1 MLSELLFFNIGH
13 FALSVFTAFVFFAA
27 GLLFLDSWQIDK
39 LKKTPLIRSVGFFL
53 LSISFGL
60 HATSID
66 ASLLITALQFLK
78 VFGLILILISLVKE
92 PILHPPYAKASEG
105 QKPPKKG
112 KLAIFFP
119 LSLPALSLS
128 LIPLSSV
135 LMLLIAIWY
144 FRRLTEGLDKQLK
157 GASIAFFLL
166 SLGEF
171 LRISSAWSVTSN
183 VFWSKILSDYSFIWN
198 LQHLFEAGGIVILA
212 LWVFGYIRFR
222 LQIQLFVVTFA
233 STLLIFLVT
242 TFFFTF
248 ILLKNLEEDAL
259 SHLKTDVNVLQ
270 YALDRLQLET
280 LSHARAIAQDSDFK
294 QAFTRED
301 SEGLY
306 TITSNFMLLQNT
318 NFLNV
323 ASSSGE
329 VLIRAEDRERKGDN
343 IAYDPVV
350 KSALAGLPLATIVSK
365 EGITS
370 PEVLVKAAIPIK
382 KTNSSSVA
390 GIVST
395 GFVID
400 SAFVD
405 GVKDITGLDAAVFGG
420 NKRAATTF
428 VAPDGKSRYVGT
440 LETNKN
446 ILKKVLEK
454 GEVYIGASNVLNQP
468 YYTAYA
474 PLKTFGGKPIGMLYV
489 GKPQSTLYKTAQK
502 SIDLT
507 FLGSVILMILS
518 IIPAYFLAR
527 YMREHL
533 EA

>member
-1 MLSELLFFNIGH
+1 MLSQLLFFNTGH
-13 FALSVFTAFVFFAA
+13 FALSIFGAFVFFAA
-27 GLLFLDSWQIDK
+27 ALLFLDSWQLDK
-39 LKKTPLIRSVGFFL
+39 HKKTQLLRSVGFFL
-53 LSISFGL
+53 LALSFVL
-60 HATSID
+60 HATLID
-66 ASLLITALQFLK
+66 ISSLLAALQVLK
-78 VFGLILILISLVKE
+78 VFGLILILISIVKE
-92 PILHPPYAKASEG
+92 PILH
-105 QKPPKKG
+105 KPGKG
-112 KLAIFFP
+112 TLAIFFP
-119 LSLPALSLS
+119 LSLPAFSVS
-128 LIPLSSV
+128 LIPLSAV

-144 FRRLTEGLDKQLK
+144 FRRSTEGLDKQIRP
-157 GASIAFFLL
+157 ASVAFFLL

-183 VFWSKILSDYSFIWN
+183 VFWSKLLADYSLIWN
-198 LQHLFEAGGIVILA
+198 LEHLFETAGIVILA

-233 STLLIFLVT
+233 STLIIFLTT

-270 YALDRLQLET
+270 YALDRLELET
-280 LSHARAIAQDSDFK
+280 LSHARAISQDSDFK
-294 QAFTRED
+294 QAFTSD

-318 NFLNV
+318 SFLNV

-329 VLIRAEDRERKGDN
+329 IVIRAEDKERKGDN
-343 IAYDPVV
+343 VSYDPTI
-350 KSALAGLPLATIVSK
+350 KSALSGLQIATIVSR
-365 EGITS
+365 EGITY
-370 PEVLVKAAIPIK
+370 PQVLVKAAVPILK
-382 KTNSSSVA
+382 EKSANVQGVVA
-390 GIVST
+390 T

-420 NKRAATTF
+420 IHRAATTF
-428 VAPDGKSRYVGT
+428 VAPDGKSRFVGT

-446 ILKKVLEK
+446 IIKKVLEK
-454 GEVYIGASNVLNQP
+454 GEVYVGSSNVLNQP

-474 PLKTFGGKPIGMLYV
+474 PLKTFGGKPIGMLFV
-489 GKPQSTLYKTAQK
+489 GKPQSTLYQTAQK
-502 SIDLT
+502 SIELT
-507 FLGSVILMILS
+507 FLGSVILMIAS
-518 IIPAYFLAR
+518 IVPVYFLAR
-527 YMREHL
+527 YMKEHL

>member
-1 MLSELLFFNIGH
+1 MLLELLFFNTGH
-13 FALSVFTAFVFFAA
+13 FALAAFTAFVFFAA

-39 LKKTPLIRSVGFFL
+39 LKKTLLIRSVGFFL
-53 LSISFGL
+53 LSTSSVL
-60 HATSID
+60 HATSIET
-66 ASLLITALQFLK
+66 SLLIAVLQFLK
-78 VFGLILILISLVKE
+78 VFGLILILISLVTE
-92 PILHPPYAKASEG
+92 PVLH
-105 QKPPKKG
+105 KPG
-112 KLAIFFP
+112 KTLAIFFP

-135 LMLLIAIWY
+135 LMLLIAAWY
-144 FRRLTEGLDKQLK
+144 FRRLIEGLEHQLK
-157 GASIAFFLL
+157 SASIAFFLL

-183 VFWSKILSDYSFIWN
+183 VFWSKLLADYSFIWN
-198 LQHLFEAGGIVILA
+198 LEHLFEATGILILA

-222 LQIQLFVVTFA
+222 LQIELFVMTFA
-233 STLLIFLVT
+233 STLVIFVVT
-242 TFFFTF
+242 TFLFTF

-280 LSHARAIAQDSDFK
+280 LSHARAVAQDSDFK
-294 QAFTRED
+294 QAFTNN
-301 SEGLY
+301 SERLY
-306 TITSNFMLLQNT
+306 TITSDFMLLQNT
-318 NFLNV
+318 NFLDV

-350 KSALAGLPLATIVSK
+350 KSALAGQQLATIISK

-370 PEVLVKAAIPIK
+370 SEVLIKAAIPIK
-382 KTNSSSVA
+382 KTKSSSVA
-390 GIVST
+390 GVVST

-428 VAPDGKSRYVGT
+428 VAPDGKSRFVGT
-440 LETNKN
+440 LETNKD
-446 ILKKVLEK
+446 ILRKVLEK
-454 GEVYIGASNVLNQP
+454 GEDYIGTSNVLNQP

-474 PLKTFGGKPIGMLYV
+474 PLKTYGGKPIGMLFV
-489 GKPQSTLYKTAQK
+489 GKPQITLYKTAQK
-502 SIDLT
+502 SIELT

-518 IIPAYFLAR
+518 IIPAYFLSR
-527 YMREHL
+527 YIVENL

>member
-1 MLSELLFFNIGH
+1 MLSQLLFFNTGH
-13 FALSVFTAFVFFAA
+13 FALSIFTAFVFFAA
-27 GLLFLDSWQIDK
+27 ALLFLDSWQLDK
-39 LKKTPLIRSVGFFL
+39 HKKTQLLRSVGFFL
-53 LSISFGL
+53 LALASAL
-60 HATSID
+60 HATSIN
-66 ASLLITALQFLK
+66 ASLLITVLQVLK

-92 PILHPPYAKASEG
+92 PILH
-105 QKPPKKG
+105 KPGKG

-119 LSLPALSLS
+119 LSLPAFSLS
-128 LIPLSSV
+128 LIPLSFV
-135 LMLLIAIWY
+135 LMLYIAIWY

-157 GASIAFFLL
+157 SASIAFFLL

-171 LRISSAWSVTSN
+171 LRISSAWAATSN
-183 VFWSKILSDYSFIWN
+183 VFWSKLLADYSLIWN
-198 LQHLFEAGGIVILA
+198 LERLFEGAGIVILA

-222 LQIQLFVVTFA
+222 LQIELFVVTFA
-233 STLLIFLVT
+233 STLIIFLAT

-248 ILLKNLEEDAL
+248 ILLKNLEGDAL

-270 YALDRLQLET
+270 YALDRLELET
-280 LSHARAIAQDSDFK
+280 LSHARAVAQDSDFK
-294 QAFTRED
+294 QAFTSD
-301 SEGLY
+301 SAELY

-318 NFLNV
+318 NFLDV

-329 VLIRAEDRERKGDN
+329 IVIRAEDKERKGDN
-343 IAYDPVV
+343 VSHDPTI
-350 KSALAGLPLATIVSK
+350 KSALTGVPLATIVSK
-365 EGITS
+365 EGITH
-370 PEVLVKAAIPIK
+370 PQVLVKAAVPIRK
-382 KTNSSSVA
+382 ENSANVQGVVA
-390 GIVST
+390 T

-405 GVKDITGLDAAVFGG
+405 EVKDITGLDAAVFGG

-428 VAPDGKSRYVGT
+428 VAPDGKSRFVGT

-454 GEVYIGASNVLNQP
+454 GEVYVGSSNVLNQP

-474 PLKTFGGKPIGMLYV
+474 PLKTYGGKPIGMLYV
-489 GKPQSTLYKTAQK
+489 GKPQVSLYKTAQK
-502 SIDLT
+502 SIELT